1 MTFLLAHAIRL
12 KCFSVLLGF
21 ALVFNK
27 VYESFINKIII
38 FTFLW
43 LCLSL
48 KPAFFLSVLLGDLK
62 SLKWMKRMEETE
74 NKNTHSTLTK
84 GKSWKKLNTSLE
96 APCSE
101 LLYLF
106 REPIR
111 NVISLRTLHP
121 VAGFFKAI
129 ISKN

>member
-1 MTFLLAHAIRL
+1 
-12 KCFSVLLGF
+12 
-21 ALVFNK
+21 
-27 VYESFINKIII
+27 
-38 FTFLW
+38 
-43 LCLSL
+43 
-48 KPAFFLSVLLGDLK
+48 
-62 SLKWMKRMEETE
+62 MKRMEETE